1 MKKMD
6 VSENESTKSIF
17 IERYHNLSDQFL
29 IARARKGDNLAFEAI
44 VNRYKNQ
51 VFTSAFYIMGNSH
64 DASDAAQEVFLKI
77 YKSLHKFGG
86 RSKFSTWL
94 FRLTTNT
101 CIDLI
106 RKRKRY
112 TSKTKELDLEYDK
125 DFSKSARYK
134 ELSSVEREFLKKED
148 GRKIIENI
156 ISLPQKYRVPIVLRD
171 IYGYSYREIAKL
183 LKQPLGTLK
192 CNIFR
197 GRRILRDTIFKEIK

>member
-1 MKKMD
+1 MD
-6 VSENESTKSIF
+6 ISESKSTKNRNVKSYQDL
-17 IERYHNLSDQFL
+17 RDKFL

-51 VFTSAFYIMGNSH
+51 VFTSAFFIMGNSH

-94 FRLTTNT
+94 FRVTTNT

-106 RKRKRY
+106 RKRKRI
-112 TSKTKELDLEYDK
+112 THKTKELDLEKDK
-125 DFSKSARYK
+125 KFSDRLNIERFSP
-134 ELSSVEREFLKKED
+134 VESEFLRSENMK
-148 GRKIIENI
+148 RIIESI
-156 ISLPQKYRVPIVLRD
+156 ISLPVKYRVPIVLRD
-171 IYGYSYREIAKL
+171 IHGYPYREIAKY

-197 GRRILRDTIFKEIK
+197 GRRLLRDSIYRKT

>member
-1 MKKMD
+1 MD
-6 VSENESTKSIF
+6 ISESKSTKNRNV
-17 IERYHNLSDQFL
+17 EAYQDLRDKFL
-29 IARARKGDNLAFEAI
+29 IARARKGDNLAFEAL

-51 VFTSAFYIMGNSH
+51 VFTSAFFITGNSH

-77 YKSLHKFGG
+77 YKSLHKFAG

-106 RKRKRY
+106 RKRKRI
-112 TSKTKELDLEYDK
+112 THKTKELDLGKDK
-125 DFSKSARYK
+125 KFSDRLNIERFSP
-134 ELSSVEREFLKKED
+134 VESEFLRSED
-148 GRKIIENI
+148 MKKIIKSI
-156 ISLPQKYRVPIVLRD
+156 ISLPVKYRVPIVLRD
-171 IYGYSYREIAKL
+171 IYGYPYREIAKY

-197 GRRILRDTIFKEIK
+197 GRRLLRDIIYRKT

>member
-1 MKKMD
+1 MNI
-6 VSENESTKSIF
+6 SESKSTKNRNVKSYQDL
-17 IERYHNLSDQFL
+17 RDKFL

-51 VFTSAFYIMGNSH
+51 VFTSAFFIMGNSH

-94 FRLTTNT
+94 FRVTTNT

-106 RKRKRY
+106 RKRKRI
-112 TSKTKELDLEYDK
+112 THKTKELDLEKDK
-125 DFSKSARYK
+125 KFSDRLNI
-134 ELSSVEREFLKKED
+134 ERFSSVESEFLRSED
-148 GRKIIENI
+148 MKRIIESI
-156 ISLPQKYRVPIVLRD
+156 ISLPVKYRVPIVLRD
-171 IYGYSYREIAKL
+171 IYGYSYREIAKY

-197 GRRILRDTIFKEIK
+197 GRRILRDTIYRKT

>member
-1 MKKMD
+1 MD
-6 VSENESTKSIF
+6 ISESKSTKNRNV
-17 IERYHNLSDQFL
+17 EAYQDLRDKFL

-51 VFTSAFYIMGNSH
+51 VFTSAFFIMGNSH

-94 FRLTTNT
+94 FRVTTNT

-106 RKRKRY
+106 RKRKRI
-112 TSKTKELDLEYDK
+112 THKTKELDLEKDK
-125 DFSKSARYK
+125 KFSDRLNIERY
-134 ELSSVEREFLKKED
+134 SSVESEFLRSED
-148 GRKIIENI
+148 MKKIIKSI
-156 ISLPQKYRVPIVLRD
+156 ISLPVKYRVPIVLRD
-171 IYGYSYREIAKL
+171 IYGYSYREIAKY

-197 GRRILRDTIFKEIK
+197 GRRLLRDIIYRKT

>member
-1 MKKMD
+1 MD
-6 VSENESTKSIF
+6 IAKSKSTENKITG
-17 IERYHNLSDQFL
+17 RYKDLRDQFL
-29 IARARKGDNLAFEAI
+29 IARARKGDNIAFEAI

-51 VFTSAFYIMGNSH
+51 VFTSAFFIMGNGH

-112 TSKTKELDLEYDK
+112 TNKTTELYLERDKEFISSFNLK
-125 DFSKSARYK
+125 GP
-134 ELSSVEREFLKKED
+134 SSVEREFIRSED
-148 GRKIIENI
+148 RKKIIKSI
-156 ISLPQKYRVPIVLRD
+156 IFLPLKYRVPIVLRD

-183 LKQPLGTLK
+183 LKLPLGTIK

-197 GRRILRDTIFKEIK
+197 GRRLLRDILFKELK

>member
-1 MKKMD
+1 MNI
-6 VSENESTKSIF
+6 SESKSTKNRNVKSYQDL
-17 IERYHNLSDQFL
+17 RDKFL

-51 VFTSAFYIMGNSH
+51 VFTSAFFIMGNSH

-94 FRLTTNT
+94 FRVTTNT

-106 RKRKRY
+106 RKRKRI
-112 TSKTKELDLEYDK
+112 THKTKELDLEKDK
-125 DFSKSARYK
+125 KFSDRLNI
-134 ELSSVEREFLKKED
+134 ERFSSVESEFLRSED
-148 GRKIIENI
+148 MKRIIESI
-156 ISLPQKYRVPIVLRD
+156 ISLPVKYRVPIVLRD
-171 IYGYSYREIAKL
+171 IYGYSYREIAKY

-197 GRRILRDTIFKEIK
+197 GRRLLRDIIYRKT

>member
-1 MKKMD
+1 MNI
-6 VSENESTKSIF
+6 SESKSTKNRNVKSYQDL
-17 IERYHNLSDQFL
+17 RDKFL

-51 VFTSAFYIMGNSH
+51 VFTSAFFIMGNSH

-94 FRLTTNT
+94 FRVTTNT

-106 RKRKRY
+106 RKRKRI
-112 TSKTKELDLEYDK
+112 THKTKELDLEKDK
-125 DFSKSARYK
+125 KFSDRLNI
-134 ELSSVEREFLKKED
+134 ERFSSVESEFLKSED
-148 GRKIIENI
+148 MKRIIESI
-156 ISLPQKYRVPIVLRD
+156 ISLPVKYRVPIVLRD
-171 IYGYSYREIAKL
+171 IYGYSYREIAKY

-197 GRRILRDTIFKEIK
+197 GRRLLRDIIYRKT